1 MRIAFDGVPLLGERF
16 GIGRYTDR
24 LIRSVARADPAAR
37 CVVVCPW
44 PVNPYRPLPPMA
56 FGEPNIELPRP
67 RFPARLHRRLREKLG
82 VPAPLEALVGP
93 VDVFH
98 GTNYLL
104 THPVRRAKRVVS
116 IHDLTLILTPQ
127 WHPAR
132 RLDEMQAGLR
142 ASVAAADRI
151 IAVSQATK
159 ADLIAHLGVAPGR
172 IAVVPLGVGAPF
184 RPMAS
189 AEIDGALAAFGLAR
203 GDYLLFI
210 GNLEP
215 RKNLR

>member
-1 MRIAFDGVPLLGERF
+1 
-16 GIGRYTDR
+16 
-24 LIRSVARADPAAR
+24 
-37 CVVVCPW
+37 
-44 PVNPYRPLPPMA
+44 
-56 FGEPNIELPRP
+56 
-67 RFPARLHRRLREKLG
+67 
-82 VPAPLEALVGP
+82 
-93 VDVFH
+93 
-98 GTNYLL
+98 
-104 THPVRRAKRVVS
+104 
-116 IHDLTLILTPQ
+116 DLTLILTPQ

-215 RKNLR
+215 RKNLRRLLDAVEKLGAHVGPLVLAGGDGWANDELRPRVASLERQGRVRPLGYVPEALLPPLLGGARIFVYPSLYEGFGLPPLEAMA